1 MPRLQGH
8 ALNDGTVLDPSTQ
21 GSSTRERI
29 LDISLELFT
38 TQGYDKTS
46 LREIAEHLGF
56 SKAAIYY
63 HFESKEAI
71 LMALHM
77 RLHALGFDALRN
89 IDRDTMT
96 LEVWSTLIDQMIDQM
111 LSHRALFIFHERNRT
126 AMEGLH
132 DEKHDAQHDDIES
145 LFRAA
150 LANHD
155 IPLKDRVRVSCAF
168 GAVIVGLVMTGE
180 AFADVPDAELGDML
194 REIAH
199 GILTPSA
206 VEEVAPSDS

>member
-1 MPRLQGH
+1 MARLQGH
-8 ALNDGTVLDPSTQ
+8 ARNDGSVLDPSTE

-46 LREIAEHLGF
+46 LREIAEQLGF

-77 RLHALGFDALRN
+77 RLHALGLEALRTIN
-89 IDRDTMT
+89 QEAMT
-96 LEVWSTLIDQMIDQM
+96 LWSALIDQMIDQM
-111 LSHRALFIFHERNRT
+111 LSHRALFVLHERNRT
-126 AMEGLH
+126 AFEGLH
-132 DEKHDAQHDDIES
+132 DERHAAEHDDIES

-150 LANHD
+150 LTNED

-168 GAVIVGLVMTGE
+168 GAVFIGLAMTGN
-180 AFADVPDAELGDML
+180 AFSDVPDPELGDML
-194 REIAH
+194 RDIVRN
-199 GILTPSA
+199 ILTPSDA
-206 VEEVAPSDS
+206 N

>member
-8 ALNDGTVLDPSTQ
+8 ARNDGTVDPSQQ
-21 GSSTRERI
+21 GTGTRDRI

-46 LREIAEHLGF
+46 LREIAERLGF

-77 RLHALGFDALRN
+77 RLHAIGLDALRN

-96 LEVWSTLIDQMIDQM
+96 LEVWSTLIDQMIEQM
-111 LSHRALFIFHERNRT
+111 LTHRALFILHERNRT

-132 DEKHDAQHDDIES
+132 DDTHEAEHDDIES
-145 LFRAA
+145 LFRSA
-150 LANHD
+150 LANESM
-155 IPLKDRVRVSCAF
+155 PLMDRVRVSCAF

-180 AFADVPDAELGDML
+180 AFADVPHEELGAML

-199 GILTPSA
+199 GILQPAITG
-206 VEEVAPSDS
+206 

>member
-8 ALNDGTVLDPSTQ
+8 ARNDGTVDPSDQ
-21 GSSTRERI
+21 GPSTRERI

-77 RLHALGFDALRN
+77 RLHAIGIDALRN
-89 IDRDTMT
+89 IDGETMT
-96 LEVWSTLIDQMIDQM
+96 LEVWSTLIDAMIDQM
-111 LSHRALFIFHERNRT
+111 LAHRALFILHERNRT

-132 DEKHDAQHDDIES
+132 DEKHASDHDDIES
-145 LFRAA
+145 LFRSV
-150 LANHD
+150 LANEN
-155 IPLKDRVRVSCAF
+155 IPLKDRVRMSSAF
-168 GAVIVGLVMTGE
+168 GAVIVGLVMTGDS
-180 AFADVPDAELGDML
+180 FADIPDDELSELL
-194 REIAH
+194 RDVAH
-199 GILTPSA
+199 GILTPSPTEA
-206 VEEVAPSDS
+206 SSIQR

>member
-1 MPRLQGH
+1 MAKLQGH
-8 ALNDGTVLDPSTQ
+8 ARNDGTVAEH
-21 GSSTRERI
+21 SSSEGAGTRERI

-46 LREIAEHLGF
+46 LREIAEQLGF

-77 RLHALGFDALRN
+77 RLHALGIDALRT
-89 IDRDTMT
+89 IDRATMT
-96 LEVWSTLIDQMIDQM
+96 LDVWSTLLDQMIDQM
-111 LSHRALFIFHERNRT
+111 LSHRALFILHERNRT
-126 AMEGLH
+126 AFEGLH
-132 DEKHDAQHDDIES
+132 DEQHEAEHDDIES

-150 LANHD
+150 LSDED
-155 IPLKDRVRVSCAF
+155 IPLNDRVRVACAF

-180 AFADVPDAELGDML
+180 SFAAVPDDELGAML
-194 REIAH
+194 RDIAH
-199 GILTPSA
+199 GILVPSLT
-206 VEEVAPSDS
+206 E

>member
-1 MPRLQGH
+1 MARLQGH
-8 ALNDGTVLDPSTQ
+8 ARNDGTVDPAAQ
-21 GSSTRERI
+21 GSGTRERI

-46 LREIAEHLGF
+46 LREIAEQLGF

-77 RLHALGFDALRN
+77 RLHAIGLDALRN
-89 IDRDTMT
+89 IDRETMT
-96 LEVWSTLIDQMIDQM
+96 LDVWSTLLDQMIEQM

-132 DEKHDAQHDDIES
+132 DEKHDAEHDDIES

-150 LANHD
+150 LANED

-168 GAVIVGLVMTGE
+168 GAVIVGLVMTGD
-180 AFADVPDAELGDML
+180 AFADVPDAELGEML
-194 REIAH
+194 RDIAH

-206 VEEVAPSDS
+206 ADEIVG

>member
-1 MPRLQGH
+1 MARLQGH
-8 ALNDGTVLDPSTQ
+8 ARNDGTVDLAAQ
-21 GSSTRERI
+21 GSGTRERI

-77 RLHALGFDALRN
+77 RLHAIGLDALRN

-96 LEVWSTLIDQMIDQM
+96 LDVWSTLIDQMIDQM
-111 LSHRALFIFHERNRT
+111 LSHRALFILHERNRT

-132 DEKHDAQHDDIES
+132 DENARGRTRRHRITLSRGARQRGHSAEGPSSRLVCLRRRDRGTRDDGRS
-145 LFRAA
+145 
-150 LANHD
+150 
-155 IPLKDRVRVSCAF
+155 VRRRTRRR
-168 GAVIVGLVMTGE
+168 TGR
-180 AFADVPDAELGDML
+180 DVARRRPRDLD
-194 REIAH
+194 
-199 GILTPSA
+199 TD
-206 VEEVAPSDS
+206 VC

>member
-1 MPRLQGH
+1 MARLQGH
-8 ALNDGTVLDPSTQ
+8 ARNDGGVEPSAQ
-21 GSSTRERI
+21 GSGTRERI

-77 RLHALGFDALRN
+77 RLHAIGLDALRN

-96 LEVWSTLIDQMIDQM
+96 LDVWSTLIDQMIDKM
-111 LSHRALFIFHERNRT
+111 LSHAGFLFLQSPTR
-126 AMEGLH
+126 
-132 DEKHDAQHDDIES
+132 K
-145 LFRAA
+145 
-150 LANHD
+150 
-155 IPLKDRVRVSCAF
+155 
-168 GAVIVGLVMTGE
+168 
-180 AFADVPDAELGDML
+180 
-194 REIAH
+194 
-199 GILTPSA
+199 
-206 VEEVAPSDS
+206 